1 MNLPKPI
8 RRSGSAAGRLDSR
21 CRRIFLVFLMFCTT
35 VPLQA
40 RIEIKPGFNTF
51 TPAQDIELGQ
61 EAAQEVEKEYPLVN
75 DRQLN
80 DYISRLGQRL
90 ASHAP
95 GERFP
100 YNFHVVQNKD
110 LNAFALPGG
119 PIYIH
124 TAIITAAENESQLAG
139 VLAHEISHVA
149 LRHSTN
155 QASKSMLARAP
166 LAILGGLLGS
176 GSLGG
181 TLAQLGIAFGINS
194 AFLKF
199 SRDAERQADQQGAQI
214 LYDAGYDPR
223 EMARFFE
230 TLEKEYGGGGAEF
243 FASHPNP
250 GNRQQD
256 VSRLI
261 PELGPTRSFSVD
273 SSQFEQMRRRALN
286 LADAQPATRPG
297 SRPSTRTEPTRPG
310 LPSARLRNLDANW
323 VRLGFPENWEVY
335 GEGTS
340 TLTLVP
346 PEGIVQAGPNAM
358 PAVAYGALL
367 STFEPYS
374 EPGRRLTLQAA
385 TDQLIR
391 ELLRSNP
398 NLRTTSRA
406 RTFRHSSGQQML
418 SVMATGDSPLAGES
432 EVNWIV
438 SSFRPEG
445 LWYVVFIAP
454 QSDFQAWQP
463 SFQRMLN
470 SVRFPR

>member
-1 MNLPKPI
+1 LRP
-8 RRSGSAAGRLDSR
+8 
-21 CRRIFLVFLMFCTT
+21 IFLVCLLLFSAT
-35 VPLQA
+35 PLPA
-40 RIEIKPGFNTF
+40 RVEIKPGFNTF
-51 TPAQDIELGQ
+51 TPAQDVELGQ
-61 EAAQEVEKEYPLVN
+61 EAAKEIEKEYPIVS
-75 DRQLN
+75 DSQLN

-90 ASHAP
+90 AGHAP
-95 GERFP
+95 CEKFP

-124 TAIITAAENESQLAG
+124 TAIITAAENEAQLAG

-155 QASKSMLARAP
+155 QASKAMLARAP
-166 LAILGGLLGS
+166 LSILGGLFGS

-181 TLAQLGIAFGINS
+181 TLTQLGIAFGVNS

-199 SRDAERQADQQGAQI
+199 SRDAERQADRQGAQI

-223 EMARFFE
+223 EMAKFFE
-230 TLEKEYGGGGAEF
+230 TMERTYGSGGAEF

-256 VSRLI
+256 VSRLV
-261 PELGPTRSFSVD
+261 PELGPSRTYSAD
-273 SSQFEQMRRRALN
+273 NAEFEQMRRRAAN
-286 LADAQPATRPG
+286 LADVQPG
-297 SRPSTRTEPTRPG
+297 SSSSGGTVAAAAPRRPD
-310 LPSARLRNLDANW
+310 LPSSRIHDLDAGW
-323 VRLGFPENWEVY
+323 VRIGYPENWQVF

-340 TLTLVP
+340 SLTLVP
-346 PEGIVQAGPNAM
+346 PEGIVQVGSNSM
-358 PAVAYGALL
+358 PAVAYGAIV
-367 STFEPYS
+367 STFEPYAES
-374 EPGRRLTLQAA
+374 GRRPTLQAA

-391 ELLRSNP
+391 ELQRSNP

-406 RTFRHSSGQQML
+406 RSFRHSSGQDVL
-418 SVMATGDSPLAGES
+418 SVMASGDSPLAGES

-438 SSFRPEG
+438 TSFRPDG

-454 QSDFQAWQP
+454 QSDFQKWQP
-463 SFQRMLN
+463 AFQRMLN